1 MNRRVLDRAIIGY
14 KRNIYDLTPMEEL
27 EEEDNILDLE
37 AEEERESII
46 NGNEKVTE
54 AIKDFIS
61 DKKLIKRRRGDA
73 DETPI

>member
-27 EEEDNILDLE
+27 EEENDILDLE

-46 NGNEKVTE
+46 DGNEEIIKTTE
-54 AIKDFIS
+54 DS
-61 DKKLIKRRRGDA
+61 TSNERPIKRRRGNA
-73 DETPI
+73 DETPV